1 MSLSPAEKASREAA
15 AKREEEERAQQ
26 EAAMVLVTEEE
37 HTLWLEARARSD
49 SIEEEARWNAMQ
61 ARTVE
66 KRLTMAWRYQDHVYL
81 ATEEEL
87 RWGRTSLATAIVKAR
102 RNAADRY
109 IATCEAEEAAFS
121 SSLGQPPR
129 SRERWELSRDRRTRH
144 RRYWK

>member
-1 MSLSPAEKASREAA
+1 MA
-15 AKREEEERAQQ
+15 
-26 EAAMVLVTEEE
+26 LVMEEE
-37 HTLWLEARARSD
+37 HTLLLEARAHSD

-66 KRLTMAWRYQDHVYL
+66 KRLTMAWRYQDRVYL

-87 RWGRTSLATAIVKAR
+87 LWGRTSLATAIVKSR
-102 RNAADRY
+102 RNVADRY
-109 IATCEAEEAAFS
+109 VATCEAEEAAFS
-121 SSLGQPPR
+121 SSLGLPPR